1 MRLPAGPSSCAGLL
15 SDKHWHGPGL
25 QELAAFKLFTTVQI
39 YSRISPWRA
48 GIQGRRQKLEE
59 DAKEEVLFFFV
70 FFLTFKK
77 IFFRSS

>member
-15 SDKHWHGPGL
+15 SDEHRHGPGL

-59 DAKEEVLFFFV
+59 DAKEEVLFFS